1 MNSSF
6 PLKFLTAFTIVAFRW
21 KRESANW
28 SPEKVAMLKTRLRVL
43 LSRLLLPTACP
54 EYMRVPLRLGST
66 LTSTSSKSIS
76 GVTLLKTT
84 SSTRY
89 QKGLFVSRRFN
100 WNESAE
106 TPGYIFKVEND
117 EQFAEMVI
125 NSSVPVLVDFYADW
139 CGPCQMLAPRIEAK
153 VVGRHG
159 LVSLAKVNVDY
170 AADLAMDY
178 EVRAVPTV
186 IAFKG
191 GEQVGRFEGD
201 HGDAQL
207 DEFIDNLLQS

>member
-1 MNSSF
+1 MNWSF
-6 PLKFLTAFTIVAFRW
+6 SMKFLTAFTLVGFKW
-21 KRESANW
+21 KRESA
-28 SPEKVAMLKTRLRVL
+28 SCPPEKVAMLKARLRVL
-43 LSRLLLPTACP
+43 LSRLLLPTAYP
-54 EYMRVPLRLGST
+54 ECLRVPFRLGST
-66 LTSTSSKSIS
+66 LTTTSSKSVN

-89 QKGLFVSRRFN
+89 QEGVFMSRTFSSSEN
-100 WNESAE
+100 AE
-106 TPGYIFKVEND
+106 TPSYIFKIEND
-117 EQFAEMVI
+117 EQFAEKVI

-153 VVGRHG
+153 VAGRQG
-159 LVSLAKVNVDY
+159 LISLAKVNVDY

-191 GEQVGRFEGD
+191 GEQVDRFEGD
-201 HGDAQL
+201 HGDAHL